1 LIPQKQAKKR
11 KPPQKKKI
19 NPRTQE
25 LLLDLAT
32 SQNNNTS
39 ENCSRIVKDL
49 QGDSIQQ

>member
-1 LIPQKQAKKR
+1 MPQKQAKKET
-11 KPPQKKKI
+11 PPPKKKL

-25 LLLDLAT
+25 LLLDLAK

-49 QGDSIQQ
+49 QGDSIQL